1 MRAGQAEILDRKKEE
16 QTIIVEMID
25 GIGLDDEWTDI
36 FTMLCLERGFRN
48 IDDTHLVQMRNI
60 ADVDS
65 DAVKYLSTQDKKAG
79 LETLEDLSLKIEDEM
94 SRAKAVS
101 VILSKG
107 IKQGRKEIDLIIS
120 MANSTPNLF
129 DHMEET
135 L

>member
-1 MRAGQAEILDRKKEE
+1 
-16 QTIIVEMID
+16 
-25 GIGLDDEWTDI
+25 
-36 FTMLCLERGFRN
+36 
-48 IDDTHLVQMRNI
+48 
-60 ADVDS
+60 
-65 DAVKYLSTQDKKAG
+65 VKYLSTQDKKAG

-94 SRAKAVS
+94 SRAKAIS

-107 IKQGRKEIDLIIS
+107 IKQGRKEIDIIIS